1 MNAGGYPKRS
11 THFAHKLVRL
21 MLHSCA
27 AQEIGP
33 DGFLVVTAIAHAE
46 DAKRYSGPVTYWN
59 EQLLPILGFGSWGQ
73 LDRARKRAIEA
84 GWLHYECG
92 GKGKVGKYWA
102 TVPSHLVE
110 SPDVSTEADHHVSL
124 SNSGEENVKETGK
137 KRERTE
143 GQTGDNRGTSGE
155 HSTLCPNP
163 TPLINMPPAAEKGK
177 DDQAKAK
184 AVELAKSFRM
194 PKGCDTPEHRGALRY
209 WLLARFYE
217 HGTWYQETTWEPF
230 MIKNSHWTPEQW
242 MIALTSAAAAANEHP
257 AEWAVAKAS
266 KQVGLSVAPK
276 SKTKELTAP

>member
-1 MNAGGYPKRS
+1 MSAGGYPKRS

-143 GQTGDNRGTSGE
+143 GQPGDNRGTTGE
-155 HSTLCPNP
+155 HSTLVLPLP
-163 TPLINMPPAAEKGK
+163 LLINKPEAAEPPKE
-177 DDQAKAK
+177 DQNKAK
-184 AVELAKSFRM
+184 AIELAKSFRM
-194 PKGCDTPEHRGALRY
+194 PPGCDTPEHRGAMWR
-209 WLLARFYE
+209 WLLSRYHK
-217 HGTWYQETTWEPF
+217 HGTWYHETAWEPF
-230 MIKNSHWTPEQW
+230 MMTRRHWTAEQW
-242 MIALTSAAAAANEHP
+242 MLALTEAAAQSNEHP
-257 AEWAVAKAS
+257 AQWAVDKAAK
-266 KQVGLSVAPK
+266 QGTTTTPPK